1 MGQYQGG
8 EGLRDVGLL
17 RENGSAF
24 VLGTRDLAPA
34 WLGGGA
40 GGGGRA
46 AAVDTL
52 Q

>member
-1 MGQYQGG
+1 MGLGQYQGG

-17 RENGSAF
+17 HENGSAF

-34 WLGGGA
+34 GLLVVLVVE
-40 GGGGRA
+40 
-46 AAVDTL
+46 AAVRP